1 MKKNKIIII
10 AEAGVNYNGKVSI
23 AKRLIA
29 AAKKNGADYI
39 KFQMFRTSDHITKK
53 AKQAHYQIRNLKK
66 NQISLRWL
74 RNWNLVKNNLK
85 KFIIFQEKRI
95 LSF

>member
-1 MKKNKIIII
+1 MEKFLLQKD
-10 AEAGVNYNGKVSI
+10 
-23 AKRLIA
+23 LLQLQ
-29 AAKKNGADYI
+29 KNGADYI

-74 RNWNLVKNNLK
+74 RNWNLVKT
-85 KFIIFQEKRI
+85 I
-95 LSF
+95 